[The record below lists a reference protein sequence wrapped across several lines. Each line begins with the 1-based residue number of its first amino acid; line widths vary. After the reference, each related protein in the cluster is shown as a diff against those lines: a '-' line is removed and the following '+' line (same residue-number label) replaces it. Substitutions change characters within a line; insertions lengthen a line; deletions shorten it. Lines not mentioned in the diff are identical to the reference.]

1 MGVAA
6 LVADDPASAAFP
18 GTGGVIVFASNQP
31 APATA
36 PAEEQSVDF
45 EIYSMQA
52 DGTQLTQLTDNS
64 IVPPS
69 EEGDSTEGGA
79 PNDQGG
85 PPPGMGE
92 DETTDGGLPVLINDL
107 DPAVSPDGKT
117 IAFTSNRPAAD
128 GSTDNE
134 IYLMNLDGTDVR
146 QVTNQKSGPPQG
158 NAEHELAWSP
168 DGDKL
173 VFRRGDGVNADLYIL
188 NLATKQEQ
196 KLNTPPSTGQVGPEG
211 SPAWSPDGKTIA
223 FTKGKGPA
231 AGVWTYDVP
240 SGLLNELANQGEV
253 SEGYPNWSP
262 DGKYVLFTRGDDSAG
277 SAIWQ
282 IEVATGVQKQLSNLP
297 VENALLL
304 YSDSHPA
311 FSWDGTKI
319 AFQST
324 RDGNMKPGE
333 GETTEG
339 GVPADPAISARAEDE
354 GHGGGKPEVEF
365 DTGNV
370 EIYVMNADGTG
381 QTRLTSNGGVDDP
394 ATELVDESKA
404 GPKDQMPDW
413 SGTPLPKP
421 VIPAGRRAAGPD
433 GGGRDGRQRQ
443 PRDEGVRE
451 PPHVPDPRQQADQD
465 PRRAQGH
472 RVRERQ
478 EGHRSH
484 GLPDHRAGHP
494 DRPAQ
499 GPGQGQ
505 DRPPA
510 QEADDDRQER
520 QEGPRQADD
529 LDAHLPDVRS
539 QAAGVQ
545 RHREAGP
552 SVTAQHTYPTARAR
566 SGGPS
571 PVPSTVRR
579 RHVSPSP
586 QRGHP

>member
-1 MGVAA
+1 MFSLTDRKRGRPSLAAFVTTTAVAACSLGVAA

-85 PPPGMGE
+85 PPPGKGE
-92 DETTDGGLPVLINDL
+92 GETTDGGLPVLINDL

-134 IYLMNLDGTDVR
+134 IYLMDLDGTDVR
-146 QVTNQKSGPPQG
+146 QVTDQKSGPPQG
-158 NAEHELAWSP
+158 NAEHELAWAP
-168 DGDKL
+168 DGNRL
-173 VFRRGDGVNADLYIL
+173 VFRRGDGVKADLYIL
-188 NLATKQEQ
+188 DLTTKQEQ
-196 KLNTPPSTGQVGPEG
+196 KLNTPPSTGQIGPEG

-231 AGVWTYDVP
+231 AGVWTYDVA

-262 DGKYVLFTRGDDSAG
+262 DGRHVLFTRGDDSAG

-297 VENALLL
+297 VEGAMLL

-324 RDGNMKPGE
+324 RDGNMKGAE

-339 GVPADPAISARAEDE
+339 GVPAEPTISERAADE

-381 QTRLTSNGGVDDP
+381 QTRLTNNGGVDDP

-421 VIPAGRRAAGPD
+421 VIPPVTPPADTPAQTVASVGAASINPATKVCASRRTFRIRISKQIRTRA
-433 GGGRDGRQRQ
+433 
-443 PRDEGVRE
+443 VRKATVYVNGKKVTVRTGTRITA
-451 PPHVPDPRQQADQD
+451 PVTLTGLPKGKAKVKIVLQLKKPMTIVKN
-465 PRRAQGH
+465 GKKV
-472 RVRERQ
+472 RVRQMTSTRTYQ
-478 EGHRSH
+478 TCAAK
-484 GLPDHRAGHP
+484 LPASNDIGK
-494 DRPAQ
+494 
-499 GPGQGQ
+499 PG
-505 DRPPA
+505 R
-510 QEADDDRQER
+510 
-520 QEGPRQADD
+520 
-529 LDAHLPDVRS
+529 L
-539 QAAGVQ
+539 
-545 RHREAGP
+545 
-552 SVTAQHTYPTARAR
+552 
-566 SGGPS
+566 
-571 PVPSTVRR
+571 
-579 RHVSPSP
+579 
-586 QRGHP
+586 

>member
-1 MGVAA
+1 MFSLTDRKRGRSSLAAFVTATAVAACSLGAAA
-6 LVADDPASAAFP
+6 LVVDDPASAAFP

-36 PAEEQSVDF
+36 PAEEQSTDF

-85 PPPGMGE
+85 PPAGTGGG
-92 DETTDGGLPVLINDL
+92 ETTDGGLPVLINDI

-134 IYLMNLDGTDVR
+134 IYLMNLDGTNVR
-146 QVTNQKSGPPQG
+146 QVTNQKSGPPQST
-158 NAEHELAWSP
+158 AEHELAWSP

-188 NLATKQEQ
+188 NLTTKQEQ

-231 AGVWTYDVP
+231 AGVWTYDVA
-240 SGLLNELANQGEV
+240 SGLVNELANQGEV
-253 SEGYPNWSP
+253 PEGYPNWSP
-262 DGKYVLFTRGDDSAG
+262 DGRYVVFTRGDDSAG

-297 VENALLL
+297 VEGAMLL

-311 FSWDGTKI
+311 YSWDGTKI

-324 RDGNMKPGE
+324 RDGNMKAGE
-333 GETTEG
+333 TETTEG
-339 GVPADPAISARAEDE
+339 GAPADT

-370 EIYVMNADGTG
+370 EIYLMNADGTG
-381 QTRLTSNGGVDDP
+381 QTRLTNNGGVDDP

-421 VIPAGRRAAGPD
+421 VVVPA
-433 GGGRDGRQRQ
+433 
-443 PRDEGVRE
+443 VT
-451 PPHVPDPRQQADQD
+451 
-465 PRRAQGH
+465 
-472 RVRERQ
+472 
-478 EGHRSH
+478 
-484 GLPDHRAGHP
+484 
-494 DRPAQ
+494 
-499 GPGQGQ
+499 
-505 DRPPA
+505 PPA
-510 QEADDDRQER
+510 QAVEAVSAAGISPATKVCASRRTFRIRVSKQIR
-520 QEGPRQADD
+520 TR
-529 LDAHLPDVRS
+529 DVRKATVYVNGRKVAARTGS
-539 QAAGVQ
+539 RITAPVVLTGLPKGQAKVKIVLQLKKPMTIVKNGKKVRVRQ
-545 RHREAGP
+545 MTSTR
-552 SVTAQHTYPTARAR
+552 TYQTCAAKLPASNGIGKPGRL
-566 SGGPS
+566 
-571 PVPSTVRR
+571 
-579 RHVSPSP
+579 
-586 QRGHP
+586 

>member
-1 MGVAA
+1 MFTLTARKRGRPSLAAFATATAVAACSLGAAA
-6 LVADDPASAAFP
+6 LVADDSANAAFP
-18 GTGGVIVFASNQP
+18 GTGGMIVFASNQP

-69 EEGDSTEGGA
+69 EEGDDAEG
-79 PNDQGG
+79 
-85 PPPGMGE
+85 E
-92 DETTDGGLPVLINDL
+92 VPVLINDL

-134 IYLMNLDGTDVR
+134 IYLMDLDGTDVR
-146 QVTNQKSGPPQG
+146 QVTDQKSGPPQG

-168 DGDKL
+168 DGAKL
-173 VFRRGDGVNADLYIL
+173 VFRRGDGVKADLYIRD
-188 NLATKQEQ
+188 LATKQEQ
-196 KLNTPPSTGQVGPEG
+196 KLNTPPSTGQIGPEG

-231 AGVWTYDVP
+231 AGVWTYDVA

-297 VENALLL
+297 VEGAMLL

-319 AFQST
+319 AFQTT
-324 RDGNMKPGE
+324 RDGNMKPAE
-333 GETTEG
+333 GETETST
-339 GVPADPAISARAEDE
+339 ITTRA
-354 GHGGGKPEVEF
+354 KPEVEF

-421 VIPAGRRAAGPD
+421 VIIPPAVVPPVQTVAGVTTVSVSPATKVCASRRTFRIRISKQIRTRDVRKATVYVNGKKAA
-433 GGGRDGRQRQ
+433 
-443 PRDEGVRE
+443 VRTGTRITA
-451 PPHVPDPRQQADQD
+451 PVTLT
-465 PRRAQGH
+465 
-472 RVRERQ
+472 
-478 EGHRSH
+478 
-484 GLPDHRAGHP
+484 GLPKGKAKVKIVLQLKQPMTILKNGKKVRVTQMTSTRTYQTCAAKL
-494 DRPAQ
+494 PASNDV
-499 GPGQGQ
+499 GKPG
-505 DRPPA
+505 R
-510 QEADDDRQER
+510 
-520 QEGPRQADD
+520 
-529 LDAHLPDVRS
+529 L
-539 QAAGVQ
+539 
-545 RHREAGP
+545 
-552 SVTAQHTYPTARAR
+552 
-566 SGGPS
+566 
-571 PVPSTVRR
+571 
-579 RHVSPSP
+579 
-586 QRGHP
+586 